1 VFVCMCV
8 YIKNMGSWAHMSS
21 VQCVCTHVYVC
32 ACVCVCGVC
41 VCAQHVTTQ
50 ASSHDKETNNDA
62 TATDE
67 VRLAVWLLSSSQRRK
82 TPTISREN
90 GPLYNVHCTL
100 YHVRLY
106 EAAWSAAYSVLRHT
120 LICGIVLRPVVVC
133 SGPAVSSDPN
143 LPRP

>member
-82 TPTISREN
+82 TPTSLSRERAT
-90 GPLYNVHCTL
+90 VQCTL
-100 YHVRLY
+100 YTVPCTTVRGCL
-106 EAAWSAAYSVLRHT
+106 VCGLLRTATHPD
-120 LICGIVLRPVVVC
+120 LWHRPASC
-133 SGPAVSSDPN
+133 RG
-143 LPRP
+143 LFGTGGEL